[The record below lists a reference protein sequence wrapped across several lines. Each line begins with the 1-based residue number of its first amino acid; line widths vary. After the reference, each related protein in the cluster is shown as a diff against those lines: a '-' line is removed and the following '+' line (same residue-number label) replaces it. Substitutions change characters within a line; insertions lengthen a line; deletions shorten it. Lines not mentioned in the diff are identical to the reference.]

1 MSRIGK
7 QPVDLPPGVT
17 AKVQGQI
24 VTIKGQKGELQYMVH
39 PDIAVVFE
47 DNRLS
52 CAVKR
57 SSKQAA
63 ALWGTTRARLAN
75 VVRGVDVGYRKEL
88 EMHGVG
94 YRAKKTGDDLELSVG
109 FSHSVIVK
117 APDGISFT
125 VDKEVIAVEGSDKV
139 RVGQVAAD
147 IRAVRKPEPYKGKG
161 IRYRGETVRHK
172 VGKMVGTTE

>member
-7 QPVDLPPGVT
+7 QPVDLPQGVT
-17 AKVQGQI
+17 AKIYRQM

-39 PDIAVVFE
+39 PDMAVALE
-47 DNRLS
+47 DNRLVCS
-52 CAVKR
+52 IKR
-57 SSKQAA
+57 SSKRAA

-75 VVRGVDVGYRKEL
+75 VVRGVHEGYRKEL
-88 EMHGVG
+88 ELHGVG

-109 FSHSVIVK
+109 FSHPVIVK

-125 VDKEVIAVEGSDKV
+125 VDKEVVTVEGSDKV

-172 VGKMVGTTE
+172 VGKMVGSTE

>member
-17 AKVQGQI
+17 AEVNGQM
-24 VTIKGQKGELQYMVH
+24 VTVKGQKGELQYMVH
-39 PDIAVVFE
+39 PDIAIALE
-47 DNRLS
+47 SNRLV

-88 EMHGVG
+88 ELRGVG
-94 YRAKKTGDDLELSVG
+94 YRAKKTGDDLELSV
-109 FSHSVIVK
+109 
-117 APDGISFT
+117 
-125 VDKEVIAVEGSDKV
+125 VEGRDKV

-161 IRYRGETVRHK
+161 IRYRGEVVRHK